1 MENVKKKNSKYL
13 VCGCCGKGFNTWK
26 GYQDQDQDTGF
37 GICKTCQ
44 RDARIKE
51 RRFINETIERIKPNL
66 SQENLDKI
74 NAMSNDEKKYVVMK
88 LIDAGVLY
96 FKIKK

>member
-1 MENVKKKNSKYL
+1 MEKIKQKHL
-13 VCGCCGKGFNTWK
+13 ICGCCGKSFHNWK
-26 GYQDQDQDTGF
+26 EYIDQDQDTGY

-51 RRFINETIERIKPNL
+51 RRFINETIEMIKPNL
-66 SQENLDKI
+66 SQQNLDKI
-74 NAMSNDEKKYVVMK
+74 NVMSNDEKKYVVMK